1 MFLVVTGGSGSGKS
15 AYAEK
20 RVASFRSHL
29 KRYYLATMENC
40 DEESEKRIQR
50 HRAMRAD
57 KGFETIESPRDI
69 HRISLPE
76 KGVILLE
83 CMSNLVANEMFLPD
97 GKMEDSDITEK
108 KILNG
113 IRSLLDHC
121 EHLVVVTNEVNS
133 DGNDYDPW
141 TMAYLKCIGHVNQSM
156 AQLADEV
163 VEVVYTIPVF
173 QKERR
178 KNEPII

>member
-20 RVASFRSHL
+20 RVASFGSHL

-69 HRISLPE
+69 HRAIR
-76 KGVILLE
+76 K
-83 CMSNLVANEMFLPD
+83 FL
-97 GKMEDSDITEK
+97 KYF
-108 KILNG
+108 
-113 IRSLLDHC
+113 
-121 EHLVVVTNEVNS
+121 HLKREV
-133 DGNDYDPW
+133 D
-141 TMAYLKCIGHVNQSM
+141 CC
-156 AQLADEV
+156 
-163 VEVVYTIPVF
+163 
-173 QKERR
+173 
-178 KNEPII
+178 